1 MNPAIETQ
9 SLFGV
14 GGTTVGTGG
23 TVLGSAN
30 VIDWSPTYEPSGRLC
45 VNVGG
50 TPSGTLIARFLGG
63 TASGD
68 TATVLGVGT
77 LLPGSGGTQVL
88 SVDAFVTSR
97 YVTAQ
102 LISTGGTVL
111 ASAHFQ
117 AKPRLVP

>member
-1 MNPAIETQ
+1 MNPALEVQ
-9 SLFGV
+9 SLYAV
-14 GGTTVGTGG
+14 GGTAIASGG
-23 TVLGSAN
+23 TVLGTASA
-30 VIDWSPTYEPSGRLC
+30 IDFTISYEPVARLS
-45 VNVGG
+45 VNVGA

-63 TASGD
+63 TAVAD
-68 TATVLGVGT
+68 TATVLGYGT
-77 LLPGSGGTQVL
+77 LLPGAGGTQVL
-88 SVDAFVTSR
+88 NVDAVVTQR

>member
-1 MNPAIETQ
+1 MNPAIETS
-9 SLFGV
+9 SLFAV
-14 GGTTVGTGG
+14 GGTAIGTGG
-23 TVLGSAN
+23 TITGTAN
-30 VIDWSPTYEPSGRLC
+30 VIDWSPTYEPVARLC
-45 VNVGG
+45 VNVGA

-68 TATVLGVGT
+68 TSSVLGYGT
-77 LLPGSGGTQVL
+77 YLPSAGGTQVL
-88 SVDAFVTSR
+88 NVDAFVTSR